1 VGQNKRG
8 GGVRVYRADTVII
21 GAGFAGLS
29 TAYHLSKRGRKSVL
43 VIEQDKKLGGH
54 SSGRNAGMIR
64 QAVEDPVLAR
74 LAIDGRK
81 RLSREAGRWKGV
93 SFRSNGSLLLAKKN
107 GLGELKKTAA
117 TLGKMGLGYRWLSR
131 ERSASL
137 VPILKR
143 ADFETAL
150 FCPTDAF
157 VEIRALLHGFLG
169 ALKKRGVPV
178 IRGCRLSSIQKHRGG
193 FLIKAGNK
201 NIFAKQVVNAAGA
214 WAGLVGKIAGAV
226 PVPLVA
232 YRRHLYE
239 TKAFGK
245 SAGRWPFVWDVSR
258 HFYFRPIRRGL
269 LLSPCDKQPFKL
281 RFGKRP
287 GVAESVDPRMKQNLM
302 RKLKGFSKNLS
313 QIKIGHGKAGLR
325 TMAPDGRFVI
335 GEDPKLKGF
344 FWVAGLGGHGVT
356 TSFSVGNL
364 VADLIFGRKREKFLV
379 EALSPKRF
387 FKR

>member
-1 VGQNKRG
+1 MK
-8 GGVRVYRADTVII
+8 VYRVETVII

-29 TAYHLSKRGRKSVL
+29 TAYYLSKQGRRSVW

-74 LAIDGRK
+74 LAVEGRK

-107 GLGELKKTAA
+107 GVGELKKTAA
-117 TLGKMGLGYRWLSR
+117 TLRKMRLGYRWLSR
-131 ERSASL
+131 ERSAGL
-137 VPILKR
+137 VPILKQ
-143 ADFETAL
+143 ADFEAAL

-157 VEIRALLHGFLG
+157 VEIRALLDGFLA

-178 IRGCRLSSIQKHRGG
+178 FRGCRLSSIQKQRGG

-287 GVAESVDPRMKQNLM
+287 GVAESVDPRMKQNLI

-313 QIKIGHGKAGLR
+313 EIKIGRGKAGLR

-364 VADLIFGRKREKFLV
+364 VAGLVSGKIKKDNFLKS
-379 EALSPKRF
+379 LSPARF
-387 FKR
+387 RT

>member
-1 VGQNKRG
+1 M
-8 GGVRVYRADTVII
+8 RVYRVETVII

-29 TAYHLSKRGRKSVL
+29 TAYYLSKQGRRSVL

-64 QAVEDPVLAR
+64 QAVEDPMLAR
-74 LAIDGRK
+74 LAVEGRK
-81 RLSREAGRWKGV
+81 RLSREAGHWKGV

-107 GLGELKKTAA
+107 GLEELKKTAA
-117 TLGKMGLGYRWLSR
+117 TLGKMNLGYRWLSR
-131 ERSASL
+131 ERSANL
-137 VPILKR
+137 VPILKQ
-143 ADFETAL
+143 ADFESAL

-157 VEIRALLHGFLG
+157 VEIKALLYGFLD
-169 ALKKRGVPV
+169 ALKKRGIPV
-178 IRGCRLSSIQKHRGG
+178 FCGCRLSYIHKQRDG

-201 NIFAKQVVNAAGA
+201 NIFAKKVVNAAGA
-214 WAGLVGKIAGAV
+214 WAGLVGKIAGAA

-245 SAGRWPFVWDVSR
+245 SARRWPFVWDVSR

-269 LLSPCDKQPFKL
+269 LLSPCDKEPFKL

-287 GVAESVDPRMKQNLM
+287 GIAESVDPGMKKNLM

-313 QIKIGHGKAGLR
+313 KIKIGHGKAGLR

-356 TSFSVGNL
+356 TCFSVGNL
-364 VADLIFGRKREKFLV
+364 VAGLVSGKRKKDNFSK
-379 EALSPKRF
+379 ALSPERF
-387 FKR
+387 RT

>member
-1 VGQNKRG
+1 MK
-8 GGVRVYRADTVII
+8 VYPVETVII

-64 QAVEDPVLAR
+64 QAVEDPTLAR
-74 LAIDGRK
+74 LAIEGRK
-81 RLSREAGRWKGV
+81 RLSREAGHWKGV
-93 SFRSNGSLLLAKKN
+93 SFRSNGSLLLAKKD
-107 GLGELKKTAA
+107 GVGELKKTAA
-117 TLGKMGLGYRWLSR
+117 TLRKMDLGYRWLSR
-131 ERSASL
+131 ERSANL
-137 VPILKR
+137 VPILKQ
-143 ADFETAL
+143 ADFEAAL

-157 VEIRALLHGFLG
+157 VEIRALLDGFLD
-169 ALKKRGVPV
+169 ALKKRGIPV
-178 IRGCRLSSIQKHRGG
+178 FRGCRLRRIQKQRDG

-214 WAGLVGKIAGAV
+214 WASLVGKIAGAV

-245 SAGRWPFVWDVSR
+245 SARRWPFVWDVSR
-258 HFYFRPIRRGL
+258 HFYFRPIRQGL
-269 LLSPCDKQPFKL
+269 LLSPCDKTPCKVNPQTTDDRRQTTEIVGEKI
-281 RFGKRP
+281 
-287 GVAESVDPRMKQNLM
+287 DPRMKGVLLK
-302 RKLKGFSKNLS
+302 KLRGFSKDFS
-313 QIKIGHGKAGLR
+313 GIKIGRGKAGLR

-364 VADLIFGRKREKFLV
+364 VAGLVSGKRKKDDFSK
-379 EALSPKRF
+379 ALSPARF
-387 FKR
+387 RT

>member
-1 VGQNKRG
+1 MK
-8 GGVRVYRADTVII
+8 VYPVETVII

-29 TAYHLSKRGRKSVL
+29 TAYHLSKRGQKSVL

-64 QAVEDPVLAR
+64 QAVEDPILAR

-81 RLSREAGRWKGV
+81 RLSREASRWKGV

-107 GLGELKKTAA
+107 GVGELKKTAA
-117 TLGKMGLGYRWLSR
+117 TLGKMSLGYRWLSK
-131 ERSASL
+131 ERSANL
-137 VPILKR
+137 VPILKQ
-143 ADFETAL
+143 ADFEAAL

-157 VEIRALLHGFLG
+157 VEIRALLDGFLD
-169 ALKKRGVPV
+169 ALKKRGIPV
-178 IRGCRLSSIQKHRGG
+178 LRGCRLSRIQKQRGG

-239 TKAFGK
+239 TKAFGN

-258 HFYFRPIRRGL
+258 HFYFRPLQRGL

-302 RKLKGFSKNLS
+302 RKLKGFSKNFS
-313 QIKIGHGKAGLR
+313 EIKIGHGKAGLR

-364 VADLIFGRKREKFLV
+364 VAGLVSGKRKKDNFLK
-379 EALSPKRF
+379 ALSPARF
-387 FKR
+387 RT